1 MHCTDC
7 IASTQRLHHGRVKKW
22 ALYRRHNRST
32 LAVPRTVC
40 GTVGWD
46 RFWFSLRS
54 RFWDCVS
61 SSWVRLALH
70 CYIDIS
76 RIFSGG
82 RSPVLTQLER
92 KTHGWGDTHGG
103 FLLKARLTQ
112 GALWPERDV
121 GVFAILKYRGA
132 ALRGSRCCTGYSLL
146 AGRWHQDG
154 QASLALISF
163 QLRGTP
169 LRGRGEPELS

>member
-1 MHCTDC
+1 M
-7 IASTQRLHHGRVKKW
+7 
-22 ALYRRHNRST
+22 
-32 LAVPRTVC
+32 
-40 GTVGWD
+40 
-46 RFWFSLRS
+46 
-54 RFWDCVS
+54 
-61 SSWVRLALH
+61 
-70 CYIDIS
+70 
-76 RIFSGG
+76 
-82 RSPVLTQLER
+82 LTQLER

-169 LRGRGEPELS
+169 SEGEESLSSREWSHSALAGLMAKYVVALMGLSVPRTA